1 MTQKIQVITMDNQQ
15 EVLDVPTAVETPEV
29 SGETVANS
37 YTADDLAKA
46 REQEKAKVYPQ
57 LEKMKAELAALKKK
71 AEEDAARQA
80 EKESKRAAKKAEE
93 EAKQKKK
100 TEEEL
105 SVKELLAKKEQ
116 EFQAQLE
123 NERLERE
130 KAFALLEKERQF
142 AELMN
147 YRGQRLEQ
155 ERDSIVPELIDL
167 IQGNSKDE
175 IEQSISLLKEK
186 SSSILASAQAAMQS
200 AKQQMAGTRITAPAS
215 GPLDNDSEQN
225 SYTPDSVRD
234 MSMADYAKQRAKL
247 LGAAGSNRGQGL
259 FG

>member
-1 MTQKIQVITMDNQQ
+1 METDNPVVMDEMPVNS
-15 EVLDVPTAVETPEV
+15 ANNPEV
-29 SGETVANS
+29 SEPVAKVF
-37 YTADDLAKA
+37 TADDLAKA
-46 REQEKAKVYPQ
+46 REQEKAKVYPKM
-57 LEKMKAELAALKKK
+57 EKMAEELAALKKQ
-71 AEEDAARQA
+71 AEEVAAKES
-80 EKESKRAAKKAEE
+80 EKEAKRAAKEAERVAK
-93 EAKQKKK
+93 AKQKE
-100 TEEEL
+100 EEEL
-105 SVKELLAKKEQ
+105 SVKELLTKKEQ
-116 EFQAQLE
+116 EFQSQLDA
-123 NERLERE
+123 ERLERE

-147 YRGQRLEQ
+147 YRQTRLEQ

-175 IEQSISLLKEK
+175 IEQSIAMLKEK

-215 GPLDNDSEQN
+215 GPLDNDSEQT
-225 SYTPDSVRD
+225 SYSPDSLRD

-247 LGAAGSNRGQGL
+247 LGTAASNRGQGL